1 MFSEK
6 SNVPVSR
13 AALRV
18 RRKRDEE
25 TLEQRKERQNNDAL
39 RTAAKRQK
47 ETPDQ
52 RKERRKNQALR
63 TAARRGEETPDQT
76 QKRLEEKA
84 KRTAARREEE
94 TLDQTQQRLEENAKR
109 KALNRISH
117 NRKRREN
124 VKQEVYVENEEK
136 MDEVPNIAQFVETSD
151 SLKCAFQYLH
161 KTRIGDDE
169 NIRDGSSS
177 SRPGMDFPLRGMF
190 HQANICVCC
199 DRFITGVS
207 EIRWIKKQMLLFHH
221 RRLIDDELPEAL
233 KNCYKVFDPD
243 LQHLLLSPRARVNIR
258 DEYICC
264 SQCSDSLRSHMRNK

>member
-1 MFSEK
+1 MFSENAK
-6 SNVPVSR
+6 VPVSR

-25 TLEQRKERQNNDAL
+25 TPEQRKERQNNNAL
-39 RTAAKRQK
+39 RTAAKRQE

-52 RKERRKNQALR
+52 RKEQQNNDALR

-76 QKRLEEKA
+76 Q
-84 KRTAARREEE
+84 
-94 TLDQTQQRLEENAKR
+94 QQLKENAKR

-136 MDEVPNIAQFVETSD
+136 MDEVPNIGQFVETSD
-151 SLKCAFQYLH
+151 SLKSAFQYLH

-177 SRPGMDFPLRGMF
+177 L
-190 HQANICVCC
+190 
-199 DRFITGVS
+199 
-207 EIRWIKKQMLLFHH
+207 
-221 RRLIDDELPEAL
+221 
-233 KNCYKVFDPD
+233 
-243 LQHLLLSPRARVNIR
+243 
-258 DEYICC
+258 
-264 SQCSDSLRSHMRNK
+264 